1 MHVRIVGLVVLA
13 LVVAAVPAAAQRRSC
28 RIICSPA
35 LDGLVG
41 ESISNVINAPRVEA
55 LNPAGPVH
63 SLPSRHNLVLGVLVS
78 APTHFRWLDLFAWA
92 TWLPSATRANY
103 PFTQYTAAE
112 TGDTIHANH
121 VNLSL
126 GAKLH
131 LLPLKATGGWLGVDG
146 DVYDN
151 FTPAARPL
159 DTSTY
164 THKLVLQGDANLGIF
179 NWLPRQTWLHSV
191 GGFASLSYGATGLPE
206 QGDVVPAGKREF
218 TSDAHPFGLVLGITA
233 PLAPL
238 VRPGG

>member
-1 MHVRIVGLVVLA
+1 MRIRMVGLVVLA
-13 LVVAAVPAAAQRRSC
+13 LAVAAAPASAQRRRC
-28 RIICSPA
+28 RYICSPS

-41 ESISNVINAPRVEA
+41 ESISNVMTAAKVEA
-55 LNPAGPVH
+55 LNPTGPVH
-63 SLPSRHNLVLGVLVS
+63 ALPSRHNLVLGLLVD
-78 APTHFRWLDLFAWA
+78 APTHFRWLDVFAWA
-92 TWLPSATRANY
+92 TWLPTATRSNN

-112 TGDTIHANH
+112 TGDTIHADH
-121 VNLSL
+121 VNLSM

-131 LLPLKATGGWLGVDG
+131 LLPLRRTGGWLGVDG
-146 DVYDN
+146 DIYDN
-151 FTPAARPL
+151 FTPATRPK

-179 NWLPRQTWLHSV
+179 NWLPRRTWLHAV

-218 TSDAHPFGLVLGITA
+218 TSDAHPFDLVLGVTV

-238 VRPGG
+238 VRRGG